1 MTYLQRITH
10 YLGQSTGSLL
20 RVFKWHPKKQKSNPT
35 LSEELNKTL
44 PKIPSQD
51 SVCKGNCK
59 CNCLKT
65 GDVLESYREA
75 AKADDYLFG
84 EYDGYEAYREDS

>member
-1 MTYLQRITH
+1 M
-10 YLGQSTGSLL
+10 
-20 RVFKWHPKKQKSNPT
+20 
-35 LSEELNKTL
+35 L
-44 PKIPSQD
+44 PKIPMQD

-65 GDVLESYREA
+65 EDVLESYREA

>member
-1 MTYLQRITH
+1 M
-10 YLGQSTGSLL
+10 
-20 RVFKWHPKKQKSNPT
+20 
-35 LSEELNKTL
+35 L

-65 GDVLESYREA
+65 EDVLESYREA